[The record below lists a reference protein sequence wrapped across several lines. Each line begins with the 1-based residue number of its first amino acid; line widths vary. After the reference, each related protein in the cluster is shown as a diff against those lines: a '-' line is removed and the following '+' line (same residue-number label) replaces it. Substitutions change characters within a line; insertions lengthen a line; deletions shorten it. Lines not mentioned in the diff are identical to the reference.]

1 MSRFSIDNDKGIV
14 RRLMKVFNLDES
26 HVITFMKENIGF
38 LHFGNTEGSNVLEG
52 QDILVVG
59 TPYHADF
66 LYKLIAFTLGYDFDE
81 DEEMTPQIIY
91 RNGYRVRLNTY
102 QNENLRKV
110 HLWMMDSE
118 LDQAAGRA
126 RLLRHDCTVHLFSR
140 YPMKQA
146 EIVKG
151 FNYGENR

>member
-1 MSRFSIDNDKGIV
+1 M
-14 RRLMKVFNLDES
+14 
-26 HVITFMKENIGF
+26 
-38 LHFGNTEGSNVLEG
+38 
-52 QDILVVG
+52 VG

>member
-1 MSRFSIDNDKGIV
+1 
-14 RRLMKVFNLDES
+14 
-26 HVITFMKENIGF
+26 MKEHIGF
-38 LHFGNTEGSNVLEG
+38 LHFGNTEGSNALEG
-52 QDILVVG
+52 QDILVAG

-81 DEEMTPQIIY
+81 DEEVIPQTIC
-91 RNGYRVRLNTY
+91 RNGYRVWINTY
-102 QNENLRKV
+102 QNKDLQKV

-146 EIVKG
+146 EIIKG
-151 FNYGENR
+151 FDYGKR

>member
-1 MSRFSIDNDKGIV
+1 MNRNKGIIE
-14 RRLMKVFNLDES
+14 RLMKHFNLEER
-26 HVITFMKENIGF
+26 HVISFKKENIGF
-38 LHFGNTEGSNVLEG
+38 LHFGNTEGSNALEG

-81 DEEMTPQIIY
+81 DEEMTPQIVY
-91 RNGYRVRLNTY
+91 RNGHRALINTY
-102 QNENLRKV
+102 QNEYLQKV

-118 LDQAAGRA
+118 LDQAVGRA

-146 EIVKG
+146 EIVQG
-151 FNYGENR
+151 FDYGEE